1 MTLGSHGA
9 QDGDQRLR
17 EVGGDTAAKADLGSS
32 TLSQILA

>member
-9 QDGDQRLR
+9 QDGDQIRR
-17 EVGGDTAAKADLGSS
+17 KVGGDTAAKADLGSA